1 MMVQYVCS
9 STLMQVHITIS
20 TYPAVS
26 LNKLRVAIDGN
37 LMSHVDYP
45 GCWKQNAPRGSC
57 TRSCKLC
64 ATGGA
69 LDVPNR
75 AKSQFLWEL
84 VVSTVHAA
92 AIAAAGPVQ
101 YSFFFPPGTP
111 FLSLL
116 FNLYKL
122 KILLQVSASW
132 TCLSWRK
139 TRKRYLY
146 SVHYQKLRHAEKHLA
161 QWSTRSLELQ
171 AVVGPLAPAS
181 IGENTWLVSPGW
193 SVAAK
198 LVNPR
203 ILRTVRCYC
212 MQWYAVESKTD
223 HLEGFE
229 GSRHRKP
236 ALSWKLL
243 KMLLD
248 NDFHANHF
256 RLYPGHNICIHIHN
270 IEYTNIPIYLMKI
283 VAIDQ
288 NQSW

>member
-1 MMVQYVCS
+1 MLKAKCTKRVLYSVLQIMCYWWRFGCTKS
-9 STLMQVHITIS
+9 CKITM
-20 TYPAVS
+20 S
-26 LNKLRVAIDGN
+26 LR
-37 LMSHVDYP
+37 SCCFYRSCCCHCC
-45 GCWKQNAPRGSC
+45 CWSC
-57 TRSCKLC
+57 T
-64 ATGGA
+64 
-69 LDVPNR
+69 V
-75 AKSQFLWEL
+75 
-84 VVSTVHAA
+84 
-92 AIAAAGPVQ
+92 
-101 YSFFFPPGTP
+101 
-111 FLSLL
+111 LL
-116 FNLYKL
+116 FSPLALLFCPCFVNLYKL

-212 MQWYAVESKTD
+212 MQWYAVESRTD

-248 NDFHANHF
+248 NDFHAKHF
-256 RLYPGHNICIHIHN
+256 RLYPGHICIHIQN
-270 IEYTNIPIYLMKI
+270 IEYTIIYLLKI

>member
-1 MMVQYVCS
+1 MHQEGLALGLANYVLPVALWMYQIVQNHNFFENLLFLPFMLLPLLLLVLY
-9 STLMQVHITIS
+9 ST
-20 TYPAVS
+20 P
-26 LNKLRVAIDGN
+26 
-37 LMSHVDYP
+37 
-45 GCWKQNAPRGSC
+45 
-57 TRSCKLC
+57 
-64 ATGGA
+64 
-69 LDVPNR
+69 
-75 AKSQFLWEL
+75 
-84 VVSTVHAA
+84 
-92 AIAAAGPVQ
+92 
-101 YSFFFPPGTP
+101 FFSPGTP

-270 IEYTNIPIYLMKI
+270 IEYTNIPMYLLKI

>member
-1 MMVQYVCS
+1 MHQEGLALGLANYSMCYRWRFGCTKS
-9 STLMQVHITIS
+9 CKITIS
-20 TYPAVS
+20 
-26 LNKLRVAIDGN
+26 LRTCCFYR
-37 LMSHVDYP
+37 SCCCHCC
-45 GCWKQNAPRGSC
+45 CWSC
-57 TRSCKLC
+57 TVL
-64 ATGGA
+64 
-69 LDVPNR
+69 L
-75 AKSQFLWEL
+75 
-84 VVSTVHAA
+84 
-92 AIAAAGPVQ
+92 
-101 YSFFFPPGTP
+101 FFPPGTP

-270 IEYTNIPIYLMKI
+270 IEYTNIPIYLLKI